1 MRLISRAA
9 AVILT
14 GLCLCSPWA
23 SHPAAAQRGGQPAP
37 PAPAA
42 TPFVLEEATIATVHA
57 AMKAGTLTC
66 RALVAS
72 YIQRIDAYDKTGPAL
87 TAIVVVNPNALTEA
101 DALDARFR
109 RSGPTGALHCVPA
122 IVKDNYET
130 IGLQS
135 ADGTLALKGFVSDK
149 DAFLVKQIRA
159 AGAIV
164 LAKSNMAEFAFSPL
178 ETVNSILGT
187 TKNPYALDRVPAGSS
202 GGTAAS
208 IAANFG
214 LIGLGSDTGNSIRG
228 PSSHNSLV
236 GIRSTMGLT
245 SRAGVI
251 PLSYLADIAGP
262 MTRTVEDATA
272 VFQAIVGEDPE
283 DPMTARSHG
292 RAIPKYADALK
303 KDGLKGARIGILHQ
317 AYERAN
323 ATVDEDILKAFA
335 QAQAD
340 LKAAGAEVVD
350 EVKIELPPRAQG
362 AGSCRGFRYDINE
375 YLATR
380 GKNAPAHSIEEIMAS
395 PAVVSFPASV
405 KQRAQSAATAPLGQ
419 GSDSDACKADSAY
432 RAAYGAAITKTMD
445 DLMLD
450 AMIYPTWSQVPQLIG
465 STSQQAGDN
474 SQTFSPTSGFPALT
488 VPMGFTRNN
497 TLPIGMSMLGRAW
510 SESTLIRLAYAYE
523 QATHHRH
530 APASTPALAT
540 QGKK

>member
-1 MRLISRAA
+1 MRINFRIATAL
-9 AVILT
+9 VT
-14 GLCLCSPWA
+14 GLALSAPWLA
-23 SHPAAAQRGGQPAP
+23 HPSADQRGAAPAP
-37 PAPAA
+37 QRA
-42 TPFVLEEATIATVHA
+42 PFVLEEATIESVHA
-57 AMKAGTLTC
+57 AMRAGTLTC
-66 RALVAS
+66 HALVAG
-72 YIQRIDAYDKTGPAL
+72 YLARIEAYDKTGPAL
-87 TAIVVVNPNALTEA
+87 TAIVEVNPKALSEA

-109 RSGPTGALHCVPA
+109 SSGPTGPLHCVPA

-149 DAFLVKQIRA
+149 DAFLVKRIKA

-202 GGTAAS
+202 GGTAAA

-262 MTRTVEDATA
+262 MTRTVADATA

-292 RAIPKYADALK
+292 RAIPTYADALK

-323 ATVDEDILKAFA
+323 ATVDDDIVKAFA
-335 QAQAD
+335 QAQSD
-340 LKAAGAEVVD
+340 LKAAGAEIVD
-350 EVKIELPPRAQG
+350 EIRIELPPRAQG
-362 AGSCRGFRYDINE
+362 AGNCRGFRYDINE

-380 GKNAPAHSIEEIMAS
+380 GQKAPAHSIEEIMAS
-395 PAVVSFPASV
+395 PAVASFPASV
-405 KQRAQSAATAPLGQ
+405 KQRAQQAATAPLGQ
-419 GSDSDACKADSAY
+419 GPDSDACKADAAY

-445 DLMLD
+445 ELKLD
-450 AMIYPTWSQVPQLIG
+450 ALSYPTWSQPPQLIG
-465 STSQQAGDN
+465 ATSQQAGDN

-510 SESTLIRLAYAYE
+510 SEAALIRLAYAYE
-523 QATHHRH
+523 QATHHRR
-530 APASTPALAT
+530 APASTPALAVAKGGR
-540 QGKK
+540 Q